1 MSLDLLT
8 NAAESLPIVSTRI
21 LGLVAGLVVL
31 LLALSALIR
40 AYRQGDPPARWL
52 DESEEPQAYIDRYRR
67 VTYKPTGEQHGSV
80 TEFKP
85 RKKGS

>member
-8 NAAESLPIVSTRI
+8 QAAESLPVVSMRI

-40 AYRQGDPPARWL
+40 SYLQGDPPERWL
-52 DESEEPQAYIDRYRR
+52 DESEESKIYIDR
-67 VTYKPTGEQHGSV
+67 HIA
-80 TEFKP
+80 EFRP
-85 RKKGS
+85 KKKDR